1 MTKMTPDY
9 WFGLHAPTEA
19 PAAWGA
25 RAIEDRKGFSLLH
38 DRQQGAGDKEV
49 LRALGKKLN
58 GGILRKAQKAWEKI
72 QDETCW
78 TRHTT
83 EGEHV
88 LYEDDEI
95 VMKGNT
101 NGSCG
106 YVYIVAYLKTDNDN
120 DNETGENR

>member
-1 MTKMTPDY
+1 MTDY

-25 RAIEDRKGFSLLH
+25 RAIEDNEGFSLLH
-38 DRQQGAGDKEV
+38 DRQSLAGDKEI
-49 LRALGKKLN
+49 LKTLTTKLN
-58 GGILRKAQKAWEKI
+58 GGILQKAQKAWEKI
-72 QDETCW
+72 QDETYW
-78 TRHTT
+78 ARHTT

-106 YVYIVAYLKTDNDN
+106 YVYIVAYLKTDNN
-120 DNETGENR
+120 IETDGENR

>member
-1 MTKMTPDY
+1 MTDY

-25 RAIEDRKGFSLLH
+25 RAIEDREGFSLLH
-38 DRQQGAGDKEV
+38 DRQQGTGDKEV
-49 LRALGKKLN
+49 LRALGRKLN
-58 GGILRKAQKAWEKI
+58 GGILRRAQKAWEKI
-72 QDETCW
+72 QDETFW
-78 TRHTT
+78 ARYTT

-106 YVYIVAYLKTDNDN
+106 YVYIVAYLKNTDTDT
-120 DNETGENR
+120 DTDGENR

>member
-1 MTKMTPDY
+1 MTDY

-25 RAIEDRKGFSLLH
+25 RAIEDREGFSLLH
-38 DRQQGAGDKEV
+38 DRQSLAGDKGI
-49 LRALGKKLN
+49 LKTLTTKLN
-58 GGILRKAQKAWEKI
+58 AGIIRDAINKWKGI

-78 TRHTT
+78 TRYTGQ
-83 EGEHV
+83 GEHV

-106 YVYIVAYLKTDNDN
+106 YVYIVAYLKNTDTDT
-120 DNETGENR
+120 ETDGENR